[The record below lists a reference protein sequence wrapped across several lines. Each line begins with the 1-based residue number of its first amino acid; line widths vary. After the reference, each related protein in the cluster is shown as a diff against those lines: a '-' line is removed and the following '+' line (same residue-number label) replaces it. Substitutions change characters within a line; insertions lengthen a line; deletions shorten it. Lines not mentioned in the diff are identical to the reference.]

1 MYIDDRSRHSAPD
14 GCSDCFTDHMMYLT
28 KDKKQGLLRKR
39 NVVFLHPV
47 VICAD
52 VWNINKAW
60 IYLQ

>member
-1 MYIDDRSRHSAPD
+1 MNIDDRSRHSAPD

-52 VWNINKAW
+52 V
-60 IYLQ
+60 